1 MENTAAALL
10 TGLATML
17 VVAAV
22 VVALIRLAYRTA
34 DRT

>member
-10 TGLATML
+10 TGLAMML

-22 VVALIRLAYRTA
+22 VVALIWLAYRTA